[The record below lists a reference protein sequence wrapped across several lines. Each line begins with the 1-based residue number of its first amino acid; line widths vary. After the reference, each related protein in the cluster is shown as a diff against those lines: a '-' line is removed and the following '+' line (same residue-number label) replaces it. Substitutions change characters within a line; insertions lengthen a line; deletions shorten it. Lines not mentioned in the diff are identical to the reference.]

1 MAEDS
6 LFKKWRD
13 AIDAKNDADFKK
25 GVLQNIRELK
35 QEVYNLKVDTFNNS
49 QGTLIRDDHRI
60 VLSAPEIVIGDVNL
74 GGQLNP
80 ASQSTIIIRGNNV
93 AVQGVGDNGEV
104 KIQAPA
110 IQQIAENAGIDG
122 NEHIIG
128 DFSKVVTQAQDITLE
143 SDTVSKGGAFPTADV
158 ITGGG
163 IRFNADHAVEVT
175 AAKSLTTRLANVNR
189 RLQELEAAKTSF
201 ENEVKT
207 KGDEYNAKRE
217 EVDDLMKK
225 RQQLKTGELDI
236 RSDYRDLDEMNIRIN
251 ELSDGLS
258 KSIYEYADALSNLG
272 ETLRLIALFKKHA
285 HDLEQVDEDNFRKST
300 NTYVAIQGE
309 MVNVATMDGDG
320 KFLSNENA
328 GVNLLTN
335 TMMIAS
341 QPDQE
346 DKLPDNNRMEIN
358 MKNIEIITGAT
369 KQVTVNNDGV
379 VESAKMPAEGEVLI
393 RSKAI
398 TMESVD
404 YEIDQKKKK
413 ESGLAG
419 NGKIKIR
426 SNDIELNTATST
438 KMEVDED
445 GVITQAKY
453 LPQGNVTIKSKNFQL
468 KAYETAFDGTK
479 EENTALVQSSF
490 FGVNTELVNVSA
502 VDQEGKAKGMIYA
515 NAKDVYLISAN
526 TNKDSGKAETLAEQ
540 GNLVMLGE
548 NVKLGTYSQNM
559 KSKTVQMATEEVLI
573 AGEKLIEAQQGD
585 KAVLQLTDGHA
596 ALAGDKTLIYG
607 ETTINAKTEIKGELA
622 APKAVINNIEA
633 SSSFKSPNIS
643 DGMAAGG
650 GGGGG
655 SLSAK
660 KKVEDAEAK
669 EAQPE
674 KETEQ

>member
-1 MAEDS
+1 ME
-6 LFKKWRD
+6 RRYR
-13 AIDAKNDADFKK
+13 DFKK

-104 KIQAPA
+104 KVQAPA

-128 DFSKVVTQAQDITLE
+128 DFSKVVTQAQDITIE

-175 AAKSLTTRLANVNR
+175 AAKSLTTRLANLNR
-189 RLQELEAAKTSF
+189 RVQELEAAKTSF
-201 ENEVKT
+201 EDEVKT

-272 ETLRLIALFKKHA
+272 ETLRLIALFKKQV
-285 HDLEQVDEDNFRKST
+285 HDLEQVNEDNFRKGI
-300 NTYVAIQGE
+300 NTYVAIQSE

-341 QPDQE
+341 QPDQA
-346 DKLPDNNRMEIN
+346 DKLPDNNRLEIN

-369 KQVTVNNDGV
+369 KQVTVNSDGT

-413 ESGLAG
+413 ESGLTEK
-419 NGKIKIR
+419 GKIKIR

-438 KMEVDED
+438 QMEVDEN

-453 LPQGNVTIKSKNFQL
+453 MPQGNVTINSKNFQL
-468 KAYETAFDGTK
+468 KAYETASDGT
-479 EENTALVQSSF
+479 EEKKTALVQGSF

-502 VDQEGKAKGMIYA
+502 IDPEGKATGMIM
-515 NAKDVYLISAN
+515 
-526 TNKDSGKAETLAEQ
+526 AEG

-548 NVKLGTYSQNM
+548 NVKLGTFNQDKM
-559 KSKTVQMATEEVLI
+559 KSKTVQMASGEVLI
-573 AGEKLIEAQQGD
+573 AGEKLVEAQQGD
-585 KAVLQLTDGHA
+585 KAVLQLTDGNA
-596 ALAGDKTLIYG
+596 AISGGKTGIYG
-607 ETTINAKTEIKGELA
+607 ETTINAKAEIKGDLS
-622 APKAVINNIEA
+622 APKAVIGNLEA

-660 KKVEDAEAK
+660 KKVENVEDK
-669 EAQPE
+669 QAQPQNQE
-674 KETEQ
+674 

>member
-104 KIQAPA
+104 KVQAPA

-158 ITGGG
+158 ITGSG

-217 EVDDLMKK
+217 EVDDL
-225 RQQLKTGELDI
+225 
-236 RSDYRDLDEMNIRIN
+236 
-251 ELSDGLS
+251 DGLS

-272 ETLRLIALFKKHA
+272 ETLRLIALFKKQA
-285 HDLEQVDEDNFRKST
+285 HDLEHVDEDNFRKAT

-335 TMMIAS
+335 TMMITS
-341 QPDQE
+341 QPDQA
-346 DKLPDNNRMEIN
+346 DNLPDNNRLEIN
-358 MKNIEIITGAT
+358 MKHIEIVTGAT
-369 KQVTVNNDGV
+369 KQVTVNNDGT

-413 ESGLAG
+413 ESKLAE

-438 KMEVDED
+438 KMEVDEN

-526 TNKDSGKAETLAEQ
+526 TDKDSGKAETLAEQ

-622 APKAVINNIEA
+622 APKAVIDNIEA

-674 KETEQ
+674 KQPEQ

>member
-35 QEVYNLKVDTFNNS
+35 QEVYNLKVDAFNNS

-104 KIQAPA
+104 KVQAPA

-143 SDTVSKGGAFPTADV
+143 SDIVSKGGAFPKADV

-175 AAKSLTTRLANVNR
+175 ASKSLSTRMAAISR
-189 RLQELEAAKTSF
+189 RLEELEAAKTSF

-207 KGDEYNAKRE
+207 KGDEYNAKRV

-236 RSDYRDLDEMNIRIN
+236 RSDYRDLDEMNVRIN
-251 ELSDGLS
+251 EISDGLS

-272 ETLRLIALFKKHA
+272 ETLRLIAFFKKQKE
-285 HDLEQVDEDNFRKST
+285 DLEREDADDFKKKAH
-300 NTYVAIQGE
+300 NTYVAIQSE
-309 MVNVATMDGDG
+309 MVNVATIDGDG
-320 KFLSNENA
+320 NFLSNENA
-328 GVNLLTN
+328 GVNVLAN
-335 TMMIAS
+335 TMAVS
-341 QPDQE
+341 AETKE
-346 DKLPDNNRMEIN
+346 DKLPDNNRLKIN
-358 MKNIEIITGAT
+358 MKNVEIITGAT
-369 KQVTVNNDGV
+369 KSVAVGNDGV
-379 VESAKMPAEGEVLI
+379 IESAQMPAEGEVLI
-393 RSKAI
+393 RSNAI

-404 YEIDQKKKK
+404 YEIAEKKKK
-413 ESGLAG
+413 ESGLPTS
-419 NGKIKIR
+419 GKIKFR
-426 SNDIELNTATST
+426 SHDIELNTAKSS
-438 KMEVDED
+438 EVQVDEN
-445 GVITQAKY
+445 GVITQANYK
-453 LPQGNVTIKSKNFQL
+453 PVGNVTINSKNFVM
-468 KAYETAFDGTK
+468 KAYETALNGN
-479 EENTALVQSSF
+479 EEKKTALAQGSF
-490 FGVNTELVNVSA
+490 FGINTELVNVSA
-502 VDQEGKAKGMIYA
+502 VDQEGKAKGMFYA
-515 NAKDVYLISAN
+515 NAKDVYLLSAD
-526 TNKDSGKAETLAEQ
+526 TNKDSGNAEKMAEK

-548 NVKLGTYSQNM
+548 NVKLGTYSQKM
-559 KSKTVQMATEEVLI
+559 KSKTIQMATGEVLI
-573 AGEKLIEAQQGD
+573 AGEKLVEAQQGD
-585 KAVLQLTDGHA
+585 KAVLQLSDGNA
-596 ALAGDKTLIYG
+596 AISGGKTGIYG
-607 ETTINAKTEIKGELA
+607 ETTINAKTEIKGELS
-622 APKAVINNIEA
+622 APKAVIGNLEA

-650 GGGGG
+650 GGGGD

-660 KKVEDAEAK
+660 KKVEDAEEK
-669 EAQPE
+669 QVQPQE
-674 KETEQ
+674 

>member
-104 KIQAPA
+104 KVQAPA

-158 ITGGG
+158 ITGSG

-272 ETLRLIALFKKHA
+272 ETLRLIALFKKQA
-285 HDLEQVDEDNFRKST
+285 HDLEHVDEDNFRKAT

-335 TMMIAS
+335 TMMITS
-341 QPDQE
+341 QPDQA
-346 DKLPDNNRMEIN
+346 DNLPDNNRLSIN
-358 MKNIEIITGAT
+358 MKNVEIITGAT
-369 KQVTVNNDGV
+369 KQVTVDNDGV
-379 VESAKMPAEGEVLI
+379 VESAQMPAEGEVLI
-393 RSKAI
+393 RSNAI

-404 YEIDQKKKK
+404 YVTDQKKKK
-413 ESGLAG
+413 ESGLAD
-419 NGKIKIR
+419 NGKIKFR
-426 SNDIELNTATST
+426 SKAIELNTVTSSNV
-438 KMEVDED
+438 EVDNQ
-445 GVITQAKY
+445 GVITKANYK
-453 LPQGNVTIKSKNFQL
+453 PVGDVIINSKNFQL
-468 KAYETAFDGTK
+468 NAYETKLDGTK
-479 EENTALVQSSF
+479 EEKTALSQGSY
-490 FGVNTELVNVSA
+490 FGVSTEQINVSA
-502 VDQEGKAKGMIYA
+502 IDQEGKATGIIYA
-515 NAKDVYLISAN
+515 NAKDVYLLSAD
-526 TNKDSGKAETLAEQ
+526 TNMDSGKAEKMAEK

-548 NVKLGTYSQNM
+548 NVRLGTYTQEM
-559 KSKTVQMATEEVLI
+559 KSKTIQLATEEALI
-573 AGEKLIEAQQGD
+573 AGEKLIEVLQGD
-585 KAVLQLTDGHA
+585 NAIVQLSDGNVGI
-596 ALAGDKTLIYG
+596 AGEKTEIYG
-607 ETTINAKTEIKGELA
+607 KTTINDNTEIKGELS
-622 APKAVINNIEA
+622 APKAVIDNVEVK
-633 SSSFKSPNIS
+633 SSLKSPNMN
-643 DGMAAGG
+643 DGIEVGG

-660 KKVEDAEAK
+660 KKVEDVEEK
-669 EAQPE
+669 QTQPE
-674 KETEQ
+674 NQDQQ

>member
-104 KIQAPA
+104 KVQAPA

-158 ITGGG
+158 ITGSG

-217 EVDDLMKK
+217 EVDDL
-225 RQQLKTGELDI
+225 
-236 RSDYRDLDEMNIRIN
+236 
-251 ELSDGLS
+251 
-258 KSIYEYADALSNLG
+258 YEYADALSNLG
-272 ETLRLIALFKKHA
+272 ETLRLIALFKKQA
-285 HDLEQVDEDNFRKST
+285 HDLEHVDEDNFRKAT

-335 TMMIAS
+335 TMMITS
-341 QPDQE
+341 QPDQA
-346 DKLPDNNRMEIN
+346 DNLPDNNRLEIN
-358 MKNIEIITGAT
+358 MKHIEIVTGAT
-369 KQVTVNNDGV
+369 KQVTVNNDGT

-413 ESGLAG
+413 ESKLAE

-438 KMEVDED
+438 KMEVDEN

-526 TNKDSGKAETLAEQ
+526 TDKDSGKAETLAEQ

-622 APKAVINNIEA
+622 APKAVIDNIEA

-674 KETEQ
+674 KQPEQ